1 MTEKK
6 KVIKVNDL
14 TIEAE
19 NVHFAP
25 NVSPEPGRPVDP
37 IFGPRRPWVRQPQP
51 QAQPETESE
60 EQVESD
66 SNEDAAT
73 DEEDQKETEQSQPEQ
88 RPPFSWL

>member
-37 IFGPRRPWVRQPQP
+37 LFGPRRPWVREP
-51 QAQPETESE
+51 QAQPERESE

-66 SNEDAAT
+66 SNEDADT
-73 DEEDQKETEQSQPEQ
+73 DEDDQKETEQSQPEQ